1 MKKILLALA
10 LALFALPAFAQAT
23 YPTVAGSRVNGVVP
37 LVCDANGANCA
48 PGSATVAGPVGC
60 VFNTTRPTATTGTTV
75 PLQCTNRGAAFV
87 AIGDTGGTTV
97 GVESNTVDTVV
108 GGTVGLVTKTL
119 NYVFDGTQ
127 FVRQRGDTIGTV
139 TQPGLVA
146 THWTYA
152 AAAGGI
158 TNTTTAVTIKA
169 AAGASVRNC
178 VAGLQISSTALLNQT
193 EFALR
198 DGAAGTVLWREN
210 IRPSGAES
218 EHVFPI
224 PICGTA
230 NTLLEVV
237 TLTASGTGSV
247 YVNVQGFTRP

>member
-1 MKKILLALA
+1 
-10 LALFALPAFAQAT
+10 
-23 YPTVAGSRVNGVVP
+23 VNGVVP

-48 PGSATVAGPVGC
+48 PGSATVAEPIGC
-60 VFNTTRPTATTGTTV
+60 VFNNTRPTATTGTTI
-75 PLQCTNRGAAFV
+75 PMQCTSRGSAFV
-87 AIGDTGGTTV
+87 AIGDTGGTIV

-127 FVRQRGDTIGTV
+127 FVRQRGDTVGIV
-139 TQPGLVA
+139 TQPGLSA
-146 THWTYA
+146 THWTYV

-169 AAGASVRNC
+169 AAGAGVRNC
-178 VAGLQISSTALLNQT
+178 VAGLQISATALGNQT

-210 IRPSGAES
+210 IRTSGVES
-218 EHVFPI
+218 GHMFPVA
-224 PICGTA
+224 ICGTA

>member
-1 MKKILLALA
+1 MKKILLGLA
-10 LALFALPAFAQAT
+10 LAMFAFPALAQAT

-37 LVCDANGANCA
+37 LVCDANGQNCA
-48 PGSATVAGPVGC
+48 PGG
-60 VFNTTRPTATTGTTV
+60 
-75 PLQCTNRGAAFV
+75 
-87 AIGDTGGTTV
+87 I
-97 GVESNTVDTVV
+97 
-108 GGTVGLVTKTL
+108 
-119 NYVFDGTQ
+119 
-127 FVRQRGDTIGTV
+127 V
-139 TQPGLVA
+139 TQPGLAA

-169 AAGASVRNC
+169 AAGADIRNC

-210 IRPSGAES
+210 IRTSGVES
-218 EHVFPI
+218 EHMFPV

-230 NTLLEVV
+230 NTLFEVV

-247 YVNVQGFTRP
+247 YVNAQGFTRP